1 MPSFTQSHQVNME
14 ELNNLASYLGV
25 SSGKLVLDAKEQ
37 VTGCHF
43 DNVAWMFNM
52 GIIIKINKQCLK
64 QISIHAIT
72 LGSMV
77 NMFKPISIRYMNSNQ
92 HEYIF
97 KSMFYVSYFI
107 NIREIFFLINC
118 FSFMYS
124 KVYRV

>member
-37 VTGCHF
+37 VTDCHF

-64 QISIHAIT
+64 QISIHAI
-72 LGSMV
+72 GSMV

-107 NIREIFFLINC
+107 NIRESFFLINC

-124 KVYRV
+124 KVYGV

>member
-64 QISIHAIT
+64 QISIHAI
-72 LGSMV
+72 GSMAYQYSWYSIYEL
-77 NMFKPISIRYMNSNQ
+77 KPTRI
-92 HEYIF
+92 
-97 KSMFYVSYFI
+97 YF
-107 NIREIFFLINC
+107 
-118 FSFMYS
+118 
-124 KVYRV
+124 